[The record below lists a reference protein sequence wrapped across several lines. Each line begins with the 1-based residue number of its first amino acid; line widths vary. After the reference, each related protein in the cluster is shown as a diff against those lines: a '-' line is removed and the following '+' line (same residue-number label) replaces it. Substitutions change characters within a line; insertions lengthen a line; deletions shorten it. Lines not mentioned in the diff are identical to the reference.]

1 MLVSGAPGAGQK
13 PGAMSYT
20 RKRLSLWFQALSRRR
35 CRLGFQRFNVH
46 CLTEVVLGDV
56 NVLVV
61 EINDLVVWAQVE
73 IESTK

>member
-1 MLVSGAPGAGQK
+1 
-13 PGAMSYT
+13 
-20 RKRLSLWFQALSRRR
+20 
-35 CRLGFQRFNVH
+35 VH